1 MAVRPDEGSNQHAL
15 SMHSVLMA
23 MRPDEGCTR
32 SHSAAL
38 CGTLR
43 HSAAL
48 CGHQRPSSGH
58 QWPSVAISGQQ
69 WPSVVISGH
78 QWPSAA
84 IKWPSVAISGHQWPS
99 VAISGHQW
107 PSAYLALSGSSAPR
121 WAPYAQ
127 SNSQQRSWPRMLATR
142 RAVPP
147 AGPIWF
153 TSAPASPDE
162 GVHQRSSVL
171 ISGHQC
177 PFGSHPPSP
186 PSVAISGHQCSSELI
201 SAHSP
206 HTVPAGSNDGRYS
219 KHACMPSGRWRRS
232 R

>member
-15 SMHSVLMA
+15 SFSWPCALMRGA
-23 MRPDEGCTR
+23 LGRTLR
-32 SHSAAL
+32 HSAAL

-43 HSAAL
+43 HSAA
-48 CGHQRPSSGH
+48 
-58 QWPSVAISGQQ
+58 
-69 WPSVVISGH
+69 ISGH
-78 QWPSAA
+78 Q
-84 IKWPSVAISGHQWPS
+84 

-153 TSAPASPDE
+153 TSTPASPDE

-186 PSVAISGHQCSSELI
+186 PSVASSGHQCSSELI

-219 KHACMPSGRWRRS
+219 KHACTPSGRWRQS

>member
-15 SMHSVLMA
+15 SFSWPCVLMRDPISMHSA
-23 MRPDEGCTR
+23 CTR
-32 SHSAAL
+32 FSWPCALMRGALGRTLRHSAAL

-43 HSAAL
+43 HSAA
-48 CGHQRPSSGH
+48 
-58 QWPSVAISGQQ
+58 
-69 WPSVVISGH
+69 
-78 QWPSAA
+78 
-84 IKWPSVAISGHQWPS
+84 IKWPSE
-99 VAISGHQW
+99 AISGHQW

-153 TSAPASPDE
+153 TSTPASPDE

-177 PFGSHPPSP
+177 SSELISAPSP
-186 PSVAISGHQCSSELI
+186 HTAPSVAISAHQCSSELI

-219 KHACMPSGRWRRS
+219 KHACTPSGRWRQLR
-232 R
+232 

>member
-15 SMHSVLMA
+15 SFSWPCVLMRDPISMHSA
-23 MRPDEGCTR
+23 CTR
-32 SHSAAL
+32 FSWPCALMRGALGRTLRHSAAL

-43 HSAAL
+43 HSAA
-48 CGHQRPSSGH
+48 
-58 QWPSVAISGQQ
+58 
-69 WPSVVISGH
+69 ISGH
-78 QWPSAA
+78 Q
-84 IKWPSVAISGHQWPS
+84 

-153 TSAPASPDE
+153 TSTPASPDE

-219 KHACMPSGRWRRS
+219 KHACTPSGRWRQS